1 MPTDISLEKTL
12 PCNLEAERSILGAI
26 LLDDKAIYVVLGSL
40 RTDDFYLESHRRIF
54 GKMTT
59 LAADGT
65 AIDLVTLKNEL
76 QRSDDL
82 ESAGGA
88 AYLAS
93 LTDGMP
99 RAVNVEH
106 YAQIVKEKAT
116 LRRLIQVSNE
126 IMARSYQDDE
136 QAGDLLKDIERSV
149 FEIANRQFRS
159 GFGPIAPLVDAVYK
173 EIEQVS
179 NRKTM
184 VTGVETGFTRFDQ
197 MTAGLH
203 SSDLIIVAARPGL
216 GKTSFCLNVAQYVAL
231 KKHQCV
237 GIFSLEMSR
246 EQLVKRLL
254 CAEAEIDSHKVNTG
268 FLNKD
273 DWGKLGHAAGLLSQA
288 KIFID
293 DAATMSITEM
303 RSKARRLSTEHAVDL
318 LIVDY
323 LQLMSG
329 SGQRY
334 ENRTQE
340 ISQISRGLKSLAK
353 EINIPVIAISQLNR
367 AIESRRGDPRPQLSD
382 LRESGSIEQD
392 ADLVVFIFREDMAN
406 AAAENRGVAE
416 IIIGK
421 QRNGPTGSFE
431 LAFLQQY
438 TKFANLYQEP

>member
-12 PCNLEAERSILGAI
+12 PCNLEAERSVLGAI
-26 LLDDKAIYVVLGSL
+26 LLDDKAIHVVLGSL
-40 RTDDFYLESHRRIF
+40 RTDDFYLEGHRRIF
-54 GKMTT
+54 GKMTA
-59 LAADGT
+59 LAADAT
-65 AIDLVTLKNEL
+65 AIDMVTLKNEL
-76 QRSDDL
+76 QRSDEL

-88 AYLAS
+88 AYLVS

-106 YAQIVKEKAT
+106 YAQIIKEKAT

-126 IMARSYQDDE
+126 IMARSYQSEE
-136 QAGDLLKDIERSV
+136 QAGDILQDIERSV
-149 FEIANRQFRS
+149 FEIANRQFQS
-159 GFGPIAPLVDAVYK
+159 GFGPIAPMVDAVYK
-173 EIEQVS
+173 QIEEVS

-203 SSDLIIVAARPGL
+203 PADLIIVAARPGL
-216 GKTSFCLNVAQYVAL
+216 GKTSLCLNIAQYVA
-231 KKHQCV
+231 
-237 GIFSLEMSR
+237 
-246 EQLVKRLL
+246 QLVKRLL

-268 FLNKD
+268 FLHKD
-273 DWGKLGHAAGLLSQA
+273 DWGKLGRAAGFLSQA

-293 DAATMSITEM
+293 DTAAMSITEV
-303 RSKARRLSTEHAVDL
+303 RSKARRLSLEHGVDL

-329 SGQRY
+329 TNQRY

-353 EINIPVIAISQLNR
+353 EINIPVVAISQLNR
-367 AIESRRGDPRPQLSD
+367 AIESRRGDHRPQLSD

-392 ADLVVFIFREDMAN
+392 ADLVVFIFREDIADP
-406 AAAENRGVAE
+406 AAENRGVAE

-421 QRNGPTGSFE
+421 QRNGPTGSFK
-431 LAFLQQY
+431 LAFMQQF
-438 TKFANLYQEP
+438 TKFADLYEEQ